1 MAEGVNIEPAMAIG
15 SGAVTEAPAVQRR
28 SVRGWSGGGP
38 LARAVA
44 RAPVSVRTK
53 LLFGF
58 GVMVALLVVVAAA
71 GLLALRQ
78 SNSRLEQ
85 LRGEQQRVRLFQTL
99 LGDANRLQARVQHR
113 VLLTAPAATKDVTP
127 ESNAFYYSLDSKIQA
142 AAGTLIGDSDAGA
155 GIRPGLKPVTTR
167 AYLQRWYPA
176 FNTTLQR
183 KLSAFTLEAESLLG
197 LDAAG
202 RGGPAV
208 RPVAHER
215 ALANSV
221 AAGLEP
227 LLHQAQGRTNALVA
241 DNRSSFVRSRN
252 LLIGVVGGSLALA
265 LALALLLSWSL
276 VAPLRATGARMAGI
290 AAGDFT
296 GHLEVP
302 NRDEIG
308 TLAANVNQMSDELG
322 RVYQELETASRHK
335 SDFLATMSHE
345 LRTPLNA
352 IIGFSEVLNEQ
363 MFGELNERQLAYVDD
378 ILAAGQHL
386 LSLINDVLDLA
397 KIEAGR
403 IELEPTEVA
412 VPDLLRSATSMQAE
426 SADRGGIEIGL
437 TTDPEEIT
445 VIADER
451 RVRQVVFNLLSNAIK
466 FTPVGGRV
474 EVSARREN
482 GVVEIAVA
490 DTGPGIPRDDQD
502 TIFQEFEQSP
512 SSKGAEGTGLGL
524 PLSRK
529 LVELHGGRLWLESE
543 VGSGSTFRFTLPLAQ
558 EP

>member
-1 MAEGVNIEPAMAIG
+1 MTEGVNIEPAMTTG
-15 SGAVTEAPAVQRR
+15 SGAMTEAPVVQRR
-28 SVRGWSGGGP
+28 SARAWSGGP

-53 LLFGF
+53 LLAGF
-58 GVMVALLVVVAAA
+58 GIVVLLLVVVAAA

-78 SNSRLEQ
+78 GNSRVQQ
-85 LRGEQQRVRLFQTL
+85 LRTDEEKATLVQELQANAGSFQTL
-99 LGDANRLQARVQHR
+99 AYRRAILTPTPGTGGGRGARGAYYFALDDAVSSTFGGIEGML
-113 VLLTAPAATKDVTP
+113 
-127 ESNAFYYSLDSKIQA
+127 
-142 AAGTLIGDSDAGA
+142 GA
-155 GIRPGLKPVTTR
+155 GPPGGGS
-167 AYLQRWYPA
+167 ASAGDQSYLQRFYPA
-176 FNTTLQR
+176 FTKRMTKKVAAAISIEQG
-183 KLSAFTLEAESLLG
+183 LSN
-197 LDAAG
+197 LDGEGRAASASAS
-202 RGGPAV
+202 RLAKRQLV
-208 RPVAHER
+208 
-215 ALANSV
+215 LANWFV
-221 AAGLEP
+221 NALGP
-227 LLHQAQGRTNALVA
+227 ITRQAQSNTNQLVA
-241 DNRSSFVRSRN
+241 ENRTSFATSRN
-252 LLIGVVGGSLALA
+252 LLLGVSAGSLAVA
-265 LALALLLSWSL
+265 LALALLISSSL
-276 VAPLRATGARMAGI
+276 LAPLRKTGTRMAEI

-308 TLAANVNQMSDELG
+308 TLAANVNQLNDELG
-322 RVYQELETASRHK
+322 RLYRELETASRHK

-378 ILAAGQHL
+378 IVAAGQHL

-403 IELEPTEVA
+403 IELEPTKVA
-412 VPDLLRSATSMQAE
+412 IPDLLRSATSMQAE
-426 SADRGGIEIGL
+426 SAERGGIQLGV

-466 FTPVGGRV
+466 FTPTGGHV
-474 EVSARREN
+474 DVSARRDN
-482 GVVEIAVA
+482 GLVEIAIA
-490 DTGPGIPRDDQD
+490 DTGPGIPRDDQEA
-502 TIFQEFEQSP
+502 IFQEFEQSP

-543 VGSGSTFRFTLPLAQ
+543 VGGGSTFRFTLPLKL
-558 EP
+558 ER